1 MSLTTERIEGTNLE
15 VLSLVLKTT
24 NPNDK
29 YCIAIRVQYKGKK
42 IFSDFLTGFRTAE
55 EARQFMNENMKF
67 SWVEELPSST
77 TSIRRQRVYF
87 GEKALL
93 SSKCENNK
101 IKIHV
106 YRSKKDF
113 YFEDKNIFGI

>member
-1 MSLTTERIEGTNLE
+1 MNLITERIEGTNVE
-15 VLSLVLKTT
+15 IMSLVLRTS

-29 YCIAIRVQYKGKK
+29 YCIAIRVQYRGEK

-55 EARQFMNENMKF
+55 EARQFMNENIKF
-67 SWVEELPSST
+67 SWVEDLPSST
-77 TSIRRQRVYF
+77 TSVRRQRVYF

-93 SSKCENNK
+93 SSKCENDK

-106 YRSKKDF
+106 YRTKKDF

>member
-1 MSLTTERIEGTNLE
+1 MYLFNLP
-15 VLSLVLKTT
+15 L
-24 NPNDK
+24 N
-29 YCIAIRVQYKGKK
+29 CIAIRVQYKGKK

-101 IKIHV
+101 IKNKI